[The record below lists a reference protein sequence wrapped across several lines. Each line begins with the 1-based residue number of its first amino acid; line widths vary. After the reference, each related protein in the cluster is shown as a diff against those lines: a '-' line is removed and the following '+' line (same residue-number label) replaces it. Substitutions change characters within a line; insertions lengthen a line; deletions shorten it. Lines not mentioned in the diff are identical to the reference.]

1 MIAGLSVWTI
11 VTMRKLFSLLWT
23 DRVGSTLS
31 AEMALVTSVT
41 VGALFMSMAEFSRTI
56 NREFQN
62 STHQVGLAG
71 TEQSIQENEEETV
84 IQKKK
89 PESEKTPEEKAEDER
104 KRNEWRARQE
114 KIRRDQSTRD

>member
-1 MIAGLSVWTI
+1 
-11 VTMRKLFSLLWT
+11 MRKLFSLLWT

-41 VGALFMSMAEFSRTI
+41 VGALFMGMAEFSRTI

-89 PESEKTPEEKAEDER
+89 PESEKTPEEKVEDER